1 MRLLLTRPEPDV
13 QRTAAALRARGHS
26 VIVASLL
33 RVEAIADAAL
43 GPGPWAA
50 ILITSANA
58 ARAIVGHRRLAELTG
73 LPVLA
78 VGERSAQAMRSAG
91 FAEVTSADGDVD
103 DLVAAVAAHLKPP
116 AQLLYLAGQDRAG
129 DLAAVLREKNFAV
142 DTVVVYR
149 AVVAETLPAE
159 AAAALAGKLDGVLHF
174 SRRSAEAF
182 LAAAS
187 NSGVRNAALTDP
199 VHFCLSPQVAEPL
212 VRAGARHIRIAP
224 QPHEA
229 ALVGLVPAA

>member
-58 ARAIVGHRRLAELTG
+58 ARAIVRHRRLAELTG

>member
-58 ARAIVGHRRLAELTG
+58 ARAIVRHRRLAELTG

-212 VRAGARHIRIAP
+212 VRAGAHHIRIAP

>member
-212 VRAGARHIRIAP
+212 VRAGAHHIRIAP

>member
-182 LAAAS
+182 LAAAG